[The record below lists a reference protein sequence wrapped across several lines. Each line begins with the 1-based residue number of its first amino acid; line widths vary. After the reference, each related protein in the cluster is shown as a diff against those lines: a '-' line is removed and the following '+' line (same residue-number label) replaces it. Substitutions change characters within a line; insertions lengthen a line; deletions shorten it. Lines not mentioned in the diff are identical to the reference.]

1 MLFKRHKLKMIICF
15 FICVSVLL
23 YFLLEPIVIELNMN
37 HFRYIHPKKFKEEN
51 FRNIKTILYYTPFHS
66 SQDFGFGFGRRPF
79 IDHGCLVKNCFV
91 TNNRNL
97 LSISFFFTNIEKL
110 KYFLMHF
117 LDIFNFEKYFF
128 KTVHFKKFLMHSP

>member
-97 LSISFFFTNIEKL
+97 LSTITTI
-110 KYFLMHF
+110 
-117 LDIFNFEKYFF
+117 
-128 KTVHFKKFLMHSP
+128 